1 MTFTLGLAQTCHPAD
16 GDVIALVEQYMGK
29 ARAARVDLL
38 VFPESLMS
46 RYEAE
51 KQAFMAEAQ
60 EVGGAFTQAV
70 DALAAQYNMWTVY
83 TMNEKNPLDGLP
95 FNTAL
100 VVDDEGKRHCAY
112 RKVHLFDSHTTSE
125 SERMSAGDMLPTVI
139 DTPFCKLGVGICYD
153 LRFPELAHELALRGC
168 ELMVYPSAWVAGECK
183 KQQWL
188 GLLAGRAIENEMF
201 VAGVSRADGGYV
213 GSSCVVD
220 PQGTVLVQGGSEEE
234 LLTCEIDLDV
244 LYTMRS
250 QIPVFEHRRADLYGA
265 GCKI

>member
-16 GDVIALVEQYMGK
+16 GDVIALVEQHMGK

-51 KQAFMAEAQ
+51 RQAFMAEAQ
-60 EVGGAFTQAV
+60 EVGGAFTRAV
-70 DALAAQYNMWTVY
+70 DALAAKFGLWTIY
-83 TMNEKNPLDGLP
+83 TMNEKNPSGGLP

-125 SERMSAGDMLPTVI
+125 SERMSAGDALPDVI
-139 DTPFCKLGVGICYD
+139 ETPFCKLGVGICYD
-153 LRFPELAHELALRGC
+153 LRFPEYARALALQGC
-168 ELMVYPSAWVAGECK
+168 ELLVYPAAWVSGEHK
-183 KQQWL
+183 VRQWQ
-188 GLLAGRAIENEMF
+188 GLLAGRAIENEIF
-201 VAGVSRADGGYV
+201 VAGVSRADEGYV

-220 PQGTVLVQGGSEEE
+220 PQGTVLVQGGNEEE
-234 LLTCEIDLDV
+234 LLTCEVDLDV
-244 LYTMRS
+244 LHTMRS
-250 QIPVFEHRRADLYGA
+250 QIPVFEHRRVDLY
-265 GCKI
+265 